1 MIIDEGSILFD
12 QQMDVISRRL
22 DFRLSFDPEETAA
35 ALYSESSLKG
45 NAIIALNTGEA
56 DSRPDLEMLY
66 KAVMLQGKQF
76 TSLFNGQ
83 KNL

>member
-12 QQMDVISRRL
+12 QTMDTISREL
-22 DFRLSFDPEETAA
+22 DFRLSYDPEETAT

-45 NAIIALNTGEA
+45 NAIITLNTGAA

-66 KAVMLQGKQF
+66 KAIMLQGPQF
-76 TSLFNGQ
+76 NSLFNRQ
-83 KNL
+83 RSI